1 MNHWSNLT
9 CVGCWGRPV
18 TVQTAVVWTKAA
30 ARSGANTRMRFLCGQ
45 AVGMK
50 GRYRNRREKTWMIW
64 HLVTF
69 LATGVFFW
77 RGIFFFNFILHS
89 AYATDLEA
97 WTHHSAGVPEFC
109 KLNTSR
115 QPNIGPTMTE
125 KNLKHKTHA
134 RTAKI
139 ICWDLFEMLLFFF
152 LPFLKHTTDNT
163 LHYCITLWFCVVYST
178 SC

>member
-9 CVGCWGRPV
+9 CVGSWGHPV

-30 ARSGANTRMRFLCGQ
+30 ARSGANTGMRFLCGE
-45 AVGMK
+45 AEGMK
-50 GRYRNRREKTWMIW
+50 GKIQKQKGKNLNDMTFSNISCDRGVLLERR
-64 HLVTF
+64 
-69 LATGVFFW
+69 FF
-77 RGIFFFNFILHS
+77 IFFIILHS

-115 QPNIGPTMTE
+115 QPNIGPTMT
-125 KNLKHKTHA
+125 KNLKHKTHT

-152 LPFLKHTTDNT
+152 LPFLKHTTDDT